1 VAFGGWSLVTGGWL
15 SGVTLDR
22 GNGFSCFRYQPGRGT
37 GKNDGIMR
45 RDIVHVGAGN
55 LTYEIREIVA
65 IGRQLRDLG
74 VEVTWENIGDPVQK
88 GESPPDWMR
97 QIVRE
102 LVEDP
107 KSWAYCDTEGVA
119 ATREFL
125 ADRVNQRAD
134 GVHITPSDILFFNG
148 LGDAVSKVYGQLRR
162 EARVLGPSPAYS
174 THSSAESASSG
185 YRHLTYDLDPYNG
198 WMPDVDDIRMKVKYN
213 DSIAGILL
221 LSPDNPTGAVYARHV
236 LEDIAEIARQHD
248 CFIITDEI
256 YAHIVYD
263 GQRMHAS
270 EWVGDVPALAMRGI
284 SKEFPWPGSR
294 CGWIEILNRRHDENF
309 SRYCDS
315 LLAAK
320 RLEVSSTTLPQLS
333 IPPIMGD
340 RRYADHLRRRE
351 KLFDARADEA
361 TAAFANCESVV
372 VNKPGGAF
380 YFTVMFRDG
389 LLNQHQTLP
398 IEHREVRECVER
410 MVQGVAPDKRFVYY
424 LMGATGIVVVPLS
437 GFQCA
442 HAGFRIT
449 LLESSDEKRAWLLR
463 TLRESIDA
471 YVGS

>member
-1 VAFGGWSLVTGGWL
+1 
-15 SGVTLDR
+15 
-22 GNGFSCFRYQPGRGT
+22 
-37 GKNDGIMR
+37 
-45 RDIVHVGAGN
+45 
-55 LTYEIREIVA
+55 
-65 IGRQLRDLG
+65 
-74 VEVTWENIGDPVQK
+74 
-88 GESPPDWMR
+88 
-97 QIVRE
+97 
-102 LVEDP
+102 
-107 KSWAYCDTEGVA
+107 
-119 ATREFL
+119 
-125 ADRVNQRAD
+125 
-134 GVHITPSDILFFNG
+134 
-148 LGDAVSKVYGQLRR
+148 
-162 EARVLGPSPAYS
+162 
-174 THSSAESASSG
+174 
-185 YRHLTYDLDPYNG
+185 
-198 WMPDVDDIRMKVKYN
+198 MKVKYN

-221 LSPDNPTGAVYARHV
+221 LSPDNPTGAVYPRHV

-270 EWVGDVPALAMRGI
+270 EWVGDVPAIAMRGI

-320 RLEVSSTTLPQLS
+320 RLEVSSTTLPQMS

-340 RRYADHLRRRE
+340 RRYSDHLCRRE
-351 KLFDARADEA
+351 KLFNARAEEA
-361 TAAFANCESVV
+361 VAAFANCESVV

-389 LLNQHQTLP
+389 LLNDHQALP
-398 IEHREVRECVER
+398 IEHPKVRECVEN
-410 MVQGVAPDKRFVYY
+410 MVKGVPPDKRFVYY

-442 HAGFRIT
+442 HNGFRIT
-449 LLESSDEKRAWLLR
+449 LLESNDEKRAWVFR

-471 YVGS
+471 YVGST